1 MNTNTNTNT
10 HITTTTTTVLDKVV
24 SPDIINNTL
33 YTVITSVISRLL
45 VLGLGDDEPE
55 IRLTVFE
62 NLVSVGVV

>member
-1 MNTNTNTNT
+1 MNTNANT

-33 YTVITSVISRLL
+33 YTVISSVISRLL